1 MVCIAVFPGIHLF
14 VTIESAMANRVIIV
28 DDHPSFRATAKEL
41 LVAEGFE
48 VVGEAADGR
57 SAFEAIMELKPD
69 LVLLDVQLPDTDG
82 FKIATE
88 LCKHNG
94 SGPIVVLTSSR
105 DAADFGPLVGQCGA
119 SAFVPKAEL
128 SGAALHAVLR

>member
-1 MVCIAVFPGIHLF
+1 
-14 VTIESAMANRVIIV
+14 MANRVIIV
-28 DDHPSFRATAKEL
+28 DDHPSFRATAKAL

-48 VVGEAADGR
+48 VVGEAEDGR

-82 FKIATE
+82 FSIATE
-88 LCKHNG
+88 LCKHNKDNG
-94 SGPIVVLTSSR
+94 VVPIVVLTSSR

-128 SGAALHAVLR
+128 TGAALRAVLR